1 MTDVPRHQEL
11 ESLLD
16 LVLDGLHTE
25 ADARR
30 LNEIL
35 RTDEDACRR
44 YIGYVQLHGRL
55 LWGEGREKVTSEE
68 GAEGAEKVASGQWLV
83 VSDPAPKSQNP
94 EISKSPISNP
104 QSLIPNPLPTIV
116 LDDSP
121 YPSPLASLPF
131 YISHPFVFSNLFALL
146 VIGLGALGAWFYQ
159 IDIPQQV
166 VQTDRPNVS
175 SGNISEAEKFEIVG
189 RVTGMV
195 DVKWADINTS
205 TERNNNVPL
214 GRKYALSSGLME
226 ITYDTGAKVILQGPC
241 TYKVDSRAG
250 GYLAV
255 GKLTARVEKKQ
266 SAISDQQ
273 SEKVASGQWSVASE
287 ERSGVR
293 GQGAGKV
300 ASGQWSVA
308 GETNPK
314 SQITK
319 SQISNP
325 QSLIPNPSFSPAPVF
340 VVRTPTATVT
350 DLGTEFGVEVK
361 PDKTTTV
368 QVIRGV
374 VEATRDARTGGV
386 SVRERLVAGEAIRF
400 SPTLSAPPQRLA
412 GSSLKMVL
420 APDIRAAL
428 REANEAREAQQLLR
442 PTGLVASAYH
452 CVWDIDGQLLA
463 ENDREK
469 AFLVATDSFFG
480 RGEKNEGPRSSFDT
494 FAQGLGIRDWGLEEA
509 GGKNRKTA
517 KSQIPNQQISNPQ
530 SLIPSPST
538 FVGLR
543 YGQLVRMDRIKV
555 FLGRQMGDGGNWAA
569 MPRVFILKNPV
580 DTDRTPPE
588 QDTANW
594 IELPM
599 RPLFG
604 TQFTPA
610 PDKNP
615 GEVIEIPLTGF
626 SVEERTGYGWA
637 LGGVPG
643 DGQAGY
649 ISITE
654 LRAYT
659 TLPKDKNAEKG
670 GTSR

>member
-1 MTDVPRHQEL
+1 MTDAPRHQEL
-11 ESLLD
+11 ETLLD

-35 RTDEDACRR
+35 RTDEDACRH

-55 LWGEGREKVTSEE
+55 LWGEGREKVAGEE
-68 GAEGAEKVASGQWLV
+68 GAGRVVSGQWSVAGEEGAGRVASGQWPV
-83 VSDPAPKSQNP
+83 ASESSIASQNP
-94 EISKSPISNP
+94 EIPKSTISNP

-146 VIGLGALGAWFYQ
+146 VIGLGALAAWFYQ

-166 VQTDRPNVS
+166 AQTDRQNVS
-175 SGNISEAEKFEIVG
+175 LHNNAEAEKFEIVG

-205 TERNNNVPL
+205 TEHGNNVPL
-214 GRKYALSSGLME
+214 GRKYALSFGLME

-250 GYLAV
+250 GYLAI
-255 GKLTARVEKKQ
+255 GKLTARVEKKGSGVRGQGPEKVASGEQ
-266 SAISDQQ
+266 S
-273 SEKVASGQWSVASE
+273 VASGQWSVASE
-287 ERSGVR
+287 
-293 GQGAGKV
+293 A
-300 ASGQWSVA
+300 
-308 GETNPK
+308 NPK
-314 SQITK
+314 SQIAK

-325 QSLIPNPSFSPAPVF
+325 QSQIPNPSASPVPVF
-340 VVRTPTATVT
+340 AVRTPTATVT

-386 SVRERLVAGEAIRF
+386 PVRERLVAGEAIRF

-412 GSSLKMVL
+412 GSSVKMVL

-452 CVWDIDGQLLA
+452 CVWDVDGQLLA

-480 RGEKNEGPRSSFDT
+480 RGEKKEGPRSSFDT
-494 FAQGLGIRDWGLEEA
+494 AAKGLGIRDWGLEEA
-509 GGKNRKTA
+509 GEKNRKTA

-530 SLIPSPST
+530 SFIPSPTS

-626 SVEERTGYGWA
+626 SIEERTGYGWA
-637 LGGVPG
+637 LGGVAG
-643 DGQAGY
+643 DGQAHY

-659 TLPKDKNAEKG
+659 TLPKDQNAVKG
-670 GTSR
+670 GAPR